1 MVKKKLKPLVQHIN
15 REISWLF
22 FNERV
27 LQEAEDETNP
37 LIERMKFLGIYS
49 NNLDEFFRVRVATIN
64 RMVVLKKSESIMS
77 FSPPKLLKRI
87 AEIDAKQEKQ
97 FAACYVNIVNAL
109 AEQNIFIINE
119 KSLTPTQGGFVRS
132 YFREHIRP
140 VIFPMMLD
148 ALKDPNTLQ
157 DDSIYLTVVLEDSTE
172 KTKEHL
178 ALIRVPT
185 KNVPRF
191 LILPPSEEKKFI
203 ILIDDVIRYCLVD
216 VFSIFGY
223 DTFNAYTIKFTRDA
237 ELELDNDVSKSFLEI
252 ISQSLK
258 QRKAGLPVRFIYDNT
273 MPASALAKIKRK
285 LKISKS
291 DTVTVGG
298 RYHNFKDFMNFPNIG
313 GKELEYEPLPPLPH
327 PHLPGNTSLFTVI
340 KQRDVLLH
348 YPYQSFQYI
357 IDLLR
362 EASIDPK
369 VKSIYTTIYRVAR
382 NSSVMNALINAA
394 RNGKDVTVFME
405 LQARFDEETNIYW
418 TTRLQEQG
426 VKIVHS
432 IPGFKVHSKLLL
444 IGRFENKR
452 MVYYAN
458 VATGNFNEETARVYT
473 DDSLLTANPAVT
485 LDVLKIFELFSA
497 NFKIPKFNTL
507 VVAPF
512 DMLNIFLKLLNV
524 EIKNVK
530 SGKEAWA
537 FIKLN
542 NLTEE
547 TIVKKILEAGE
558 AGVQIRLIVRGSCVI
573 APDQPGVSKNIKLI
587 SIVDRF
593 LEHSRVF
600 IFCNDKKEKYY
611 ISSADWMSRNFEHR
625 IEVAVPIL
633 DPLLKRELRDMLE
646 IQWSDNTKARLI
658 SYTLPN
664 QYRRNDTQQ
673 KIRSQVEIY
682 NYLKNK
688 LKEPNS

>member
-64 RMVVLKKSESIMS
+64 RMVTLKKSETIMS
-77 FSPPKLLKRI
+77 YSPPKLLKRI

-109 AEQNIFIINE
+109 ADQNIFIVNE

-157 DDSIYLTVVLEDSTE
+157 DDSIYLTVVLEDSTG

-191 LILPPSEEKKFI
+191 LILPPSGDKKYI
-203 ILIDDVIRYCLVD
+203 ILVDDVIRYCLVD

-273 MPASALAKIKRK
+273 MPSSALAKIKRK
-285 LKISKS
+285 LKISKA
-291 DTVTVGG
+291 DTVTLGG
-298 RYHNFKDFMNFPNIG
+298 RYHNFKDFMHFPNIG
-313 GKELEYEPLPPLPH
+313 GKELEYEPLPPLSH
-327 PHLPGNTSLFTVI
+327 PRLPGNTSLFTVI

-452 MVYYAN
+452 MEYYAN
-458 VATGNFNEETARVYT
+458 VATGNFNEDTARVYT
-473 DDSLLTANPAVT
+473 DDSLLTSNPAIT
-485 LDVLKIFELFSA
+485 LEVLKIFELFSA

-512 DMLNIFLKLLNV
+512 DMKNVFIKLLNT
-524 EIKNVK
+524 EIKNAK
-530 SGKEAWA
+530 SGKDAWA
-537 FIKLN
+537 FLKLN

-547 TIVKKILEAGE
+547 TIVKKILEAGD
-558 AGVQIRLIVRGSCVI
+558 AGVQVRLIVRGSCVI

-646 IQWSDNTKARLI
+646 IQWNDNTKARLI
-658 SYTLPN
+658 SYSLPN
-664 QYRRNDTQQ
+664 QYRRNDAQQ

-688 LKEPNS
+688 LTEPNS